1 MMHKNSFVIVAILV
15 TAALTAAV
23 PIDLTQLPVDEVQ
36 AMALPSQAVEAVDV
50 GCQVSAFGAWSSC
63 SKTCGGGSQTRQ
75 RTVTQTGNNCPSL
88 QESQSCNTQE
98 CHIATVDFGKT
109 VLASLE
115 ANMQKLTAT
124 NVALKAV
131 SDKAAVSAAAA
142 KDLLDA
148 ASADLATKKASMESS
163 MAASVVAS
171 KQCSS
176 DTDAEI
182 AAAALKTQAINAAK
196 DTSAID
202 KELALIAQLKAKLVE
217 VFKLPRF
224 APVSVCANMVTV
236 THNCAVD
243 ERQKFAANGK
253 SANVSRRGGRFHS
266 GCY

>member
-23 PIDLTQLPVDEVQ
+23 PIDIIQLPVDEVQ

-98 CHIATVDFGKT
+98 CHIATVDFGKI

-124 NVALKAV
+124 NVALRAV

-148 ASADLATKKASMESS
+148 AVADLATKKASMESS